1 MKPSFLNHEKPLL
14 TTMIQKCHMH
24 EVIDTV
30 EKTLA
35 EGTDAF
41 GLQTCKLLQEYRN
54 ADTYKEIF
62 SHMEGKPVYLT
73 NYRGGT
79 NEGVSDEILAD
90 GLIEIAQAGG
100 TLCDVMGDM
109 FDKHPD
115 ELTVNPVAIDN
126 QKRLIEKLH
135 ENGAEVLMSSHLYRF
150 VPAERVVEIALAQQE
165 RGTDIVKIV
174 TGAKTDEEV
183 AENLK
188 IASLLKNE
196 IRVPYLFLSTGESKI
211 LRRVGPRLGCCMYL
225 CVYEHDELST
235 KNQPVLKNLKAIID
249 NFED

>member
-1 MKPSFLNHEKPLL
+1 MKLSFLNHEKPLL
-14 TTMIQKCHMH
+14 TTMIQKRHMH

-165 RGTDIVKIV
+165 R
-174 TGAKTDEEV
+174 V
-183 AENLK
+183 AD
-188 IASLLKNE
+188 A
-196 IRVPYLFLSTGESKI
+196 YMSTTS
-211 LRRVGPRLGCCMYL
+211 
-225 CVYEHDELST
+225 
-235 KNQPVLKNLKAIID
+235 A
-249 NFED
+249 